1 MFHSVESQKAILH
14 QENLHLREL
23 NSIHSKHHLAQHN
36 LQNFRL
42 PVLAFQFSH
51 HQIHSQSRVTKKK
64 LLSAMKSRSPS
75 CIIYDIKSYAK
86 IHISFKIIG

>member
-1 MFHSVESQKAILH
+1 LKVNCKISKQLNAFIFISAIPMQGREDITFFYMFHSVESQKAILH

-23 NSIHSKHHLAQHN
+23 NCIHSKHHFAQHN

-51 HQIHSQSRVTKKK
+51 HQIYS
-64 LLSAMKSRSPS
+64 LSTA
-75 CIIYDIKSYAK
+75 I
-86 IHISFKIIG
+86 